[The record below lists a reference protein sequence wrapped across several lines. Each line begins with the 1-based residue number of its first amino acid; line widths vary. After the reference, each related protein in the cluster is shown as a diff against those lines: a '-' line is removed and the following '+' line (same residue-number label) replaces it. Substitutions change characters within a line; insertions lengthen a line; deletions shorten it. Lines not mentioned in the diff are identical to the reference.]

1 MYAYIIRRLLIVPFL
16 LFGVTILLFLMIG
29 MLPEDARLALYLR
42 DVPKNPGQAE
52 TLIKRYGLRD
62 PIYVQYANWMFG
74 REVEDPSTGV
84 KEVKGGILR
93 GDFGWSKSGSDTI
106 ANIISRRFPATIE
119 MALWAI
125 IPIVGVGIWM
135 GVLAAVNHNKL
146 IDQILR
152 VFAIVGT
159 SVPVFVFGLV
169 ALMIFYAK
177 LQWFPPGRLTD
188 WANAIV
194 NSGDFVRYTS
204 MNTFDALL
212 NGRLD
217 IFIDALRH
225 LVLPILT
232 LAYIQWALLLKV
244 TRSSMLEALRQDY
257 VTTARAKGLR
267 EKVVINRHARP
278 NAMIPVVTISGFTIV
293 GLLNGVVIT
302 ETIYNYPGIGS
313 IAAQAAVQ
321 LDVLTVLG
329 FTLFNGIIL
338 LIANLVVDVLYAV
351 VDPRVR
357 LS

>member
-1 MYAYIIRRLLIVPFL
+1 MYAYIVRRLLLIPIL
-16 LFGVTILLFLMIG
+16 LFGVTILLFLMIS
-29 MLPEDARLALYLR
+29 MLDENERLSLYLR
-42 DVPKNPGQAE
+42 DLPKNPKQAE
-52 TLIKRYGLRD
+52 ALIKQYGLRD
-62 PIYVQYANWMFG
+62 PIYVQYANWLFG
-74 REVEDPSTGV
+74 REVTDPVTGEKTV
-84 KEVKGGILR
+84 SGGILR
-93 GDFGWSKSGSDTI
+93 GDFGWSRSGSDSI
-106 ANIISRRFPATIE
+106 SNIISRRFPATLE

-152 VFAIVGT
+152 VFAIIGT

-169 ALMIFYAK
+169 ALMILYAK
-177 LQWFPPGRLTD
+177 LQWFPPGRISD
-188 WANAIV
+188 WASIIV
-194 NSGDFVRYTS
+194 NGDSFIRYTS

-217 IFIDALRH
+217 IFFDALRH

-257 VTTARAKGLR
+257 VTTARAKGLKER
-267 EKVVINRHARP
+267 VVINKHARP
-278 NAMIPVVTISGFTIV
+278 NAMIPVVTVSGFTIV

-302 ETIYNYPGIGS
+302 ETIYTYPGIGS
-313 IAAQAAVQ
+313 VAAQAAVQ

-338 LIANLVVDVLYAV
+338 LTANLVVDVLYAI

>member
-1 MYAYIIRRLLIVPFL
+1 MYAYIVRRLLLIPVL
-16 LFGVTILLFLMIG
+16 LFGVTILLFGMIS
-29 MLPEDARLALYLR
+29 LLSPDERLALYLR
-42 DVPKNPGQAE
+42 DIPKSAAQAE
-52 TLIKRYGLRD
+52 TLKRKYGLYD
-62 PIYVQYANWMFG
+62 SVFVQYKNWLVG
-74 REVEDPSTGV
+74 QPVEDPNTG
-84 KEVKGGILR
+84 EVSIRGGILS

-106 ANIISRRFPATIE
+106 ANVIQRRFPATVE
-119 MALWAI
+119 LALWAI

-159 SVPVFVFGLV
+159 SVPVFVFGLL
-169 ALMIFYAK
+169 ALMLFYAK
-177 LQWFPPGRLTD
+177 LQWFPPSNLSD
-188 WANAIV
+188 WAKQIV
-194 NSGDFVRYTS
+194 NSSEFVRYTS
-204 MNTFDALL
+204 LNTIDALL

-217 IFIDALRH
+217 IFIDGLRH

-244 TRSSMLEALRQDY
+244 TRSSMLESLRQDY

-267 EKVVINRHARP
+267 ERVVINKHARP
-278 NAMIPVVTISGFTIV
+278 NAMIPVVTVSGAIVV

-313 IAAQAAVQ
+313 VAAQAAGQ

-329 FTLFNGIIL
+329 FTLFTGIIL
-338 LIANLVVDVLYAV
+338 LLGNLIVDVLYAV

-357 LS
+357 LG

>member
-1 MYAYIIRRLLIVPFL
+1 MYAYIIRRLLIVPIL

-42 DVPKNPGQAE
+42 DIPKNPLQSE
-52 TLIKRYGLRD
+52 TLMKLYGLRD

-74 REVEDPSTGV
+74 REITDPATGV
-84 KEVKGGILR
+84 KEVKGGLLR

-106 ANIISRRFPATIE
+106 AHIISRRFPATLE
-119 MALWAI
+119 LALWAI
-125 IPIVGVGIWM
+125 IPIIGVGIWM

-152 VFAIVGT
+152 VFSIVGT
-159 SVPVFVFGLV
+159 SVPLFVFGLV

-194 NSGDFVRYTS
+194 TGSDFVRYTS

-217 IFIDALRH
+217 IFLDSLRH
-225 LVLPILT
+225 LVLPILS

-257 VTTARAKGLR
+257 VTTARAKGLSER
-267 EKVVINRHARP
+267 VVINRHARP
-278 NAMIPVVTISGFTIV
+278 NAMIPVITISGFTIV

-302 ETIYNYPGIGS
+302 ETVYNYPGIGS

-321 LDVLTVLG
+321 LDVLTVLS

>member
-74 REVEDPSTGV
+74 REIEDPTTGE
-84 KEVKGGILR
+84 KEIKGGILR

-119 MALWAI
+119 MAIWAI
-125 IPIVGVGIWM
+125 LPIVGVGIWM

-169 ALMIFYAK
+169 ALMVFYAK

-267 EKVVINRHARP
+267 ERVVINKHARP

-338 LIANLVVDVLYAV
+338 LIANLIVDVLYAV